1 MYLTQYTDY
10 SLRVLIYL
18 GVKQDQP
25 ATIRE
30 IADRYGIS
38 RNHLMKAVH
47 QLGRRGYIHT
57 ARGKKG
63 GISLAR
69 APELINIGDVVRRM
83 EEHFDIVECFHTAK
97 NHCCI
102 APVCILEKALHEA
115 LNSFLT
121 TLDQYTLAD
130 ILQSRKGLSVLL
142 GVTHVG
148 SVKARTQ
155 KSPALDFEAL

>member
-1 MYLTQYTDY
+1 MHLTQYTDY

-18 GVKQDQP
+18 GLKQDQP

-47 QLGRRGYIHT
+47 QLGRLGYIHT

-63 GISLAR
+63 GISLAHV
-69 APELINIGDVVRRM
+69 PELIDIGDVVRHM
-83 EEHFDIVECFHTAK
+83 EEHFDIVECFNSAK

-102 APVCILEKALHEA
+102 EPVCILKKALHEA

-121 TLDQYTLAD
+121 TLDRYTLAD
-130 ILQSRKGLSVLL
+130 ILKSRRGLSALL
-142 GVTHVG
+142 GV
-148 SVKARTQ
+148 SQ
-155 KSPALDFEAL
+155 KGYP